1 MDHQGM
7 QGVAV
12 IGIAGRF
19 PGAPTIDEFWRNLR
33 GGVESITHFAPDQ
46 VALRSALQPGEQR
59 VYARGLLD
67 GADLFDASFFGY
79 TPREAELMDP
89 QHRIFLEVAWEAL
102 DHAGYDAGQM
112 KIPIGVFAGLSM
124 NTYLLYN
131 LCSSRE
137 FIEELLDNHQIST
150 HPALLGNDKDFLAT
164 RVSYKLGLTGPS
176 VTVQTACST
185 SLVALTL
192 AWQSLMSY
200 QCDMTLTG
208 GISISFPQNRSYLY
222 SEGAMVCSDGHCRAF
237 DADAEGMLYGAGA
250 GVVVLKRLE
259 DAIRDRDSVYA
270 VILGAAIN
278 NDGAAKVSY
287 MAPSVDGQ
295 AAAIMTAQELAGVDP
310 ETITYVEAHG
320 TGTPLGDPI
329 EIAALTQAFRA
340 STQEKQ
346 FCAIGSVKT
355 NIGHLEAAAGI
366 AGLIKTVLALH
377 HKEIPPSLNFRSP
390 NPKIDILSSPFFV
403 NTILR
408 PWETKNGL
416 RRAGVSA
423 FGVGGTNAH
432 VVLEEAP
439 SPMSG
444 GPSRPQHLL
453 VLSAK
458 THSALQMMTAN
469 LAVYLEGHPEG
480 NLADIAFTLQK
491 GRKAFAYRLAT
502 VASNTSEAGARLQ
515 PLEANSAQRGKAMA
529 REPSIVFLFPGQGTQ
544 YLDMGRE
551 LYYGESV
558 FREAVDRCAEILRRH
573 LDLDLREV
581 LYPGAQGR
589 AAAEMDINETW
600 LAQPAIFM
608 VEYALALLWMSWGVN
623 PAILIGHSVGEYVAA
638 VISEAFTLEDAL
650 ALLAARARLM
660 HALPGG
666 AMLSVRL
673 GAEDLE
679 ALLPAGVSLAAINS
693 PVLCAVSGPTELL
706 KGFQKELDAKDIAT
720 RFLHT
725 SHAFHSAMMDP
736 MLPEFA
742 VIAGRMPGGQPKLPW
757 VSTSTGRWMSREDLV
772 DGAYWV
778 RQIRHPVRFAEGL
791 DPVVEDPQNILLE
804 VGPGQTLSQLARQHA
819 KKPAEMMVIATLGP
833 VAEPDLD
840 LHSMLTALGRL
851 WVAGVSVDW
860 DKLYA
865 HEERRRLPLPTYP
878 FERKRY
884 WVEPPSAEAPV
895 AQVSAQPASSLLSV
909 TKEAKEPEMHISSA
923 SPALPTSSR
932 KDRLVHELRDLFQ
945 SYSGADQSQADET
958 ESFLDLGFDSLL
970 LTQASQGVLKRFG
983 VKVTFRRMIGDLSTL
998 SSLAAFLD
1006 EKLPPE
1012 SLPPPIPAPVAVVPP
1027 GPSAEAA
1034 AVPAT
1039 ALNLLQVPSPPGG
1052 SLVEEVIRQQMTIM
1066 TQQLEL
1072 LRQTGLTG
1080 GGLPAPAP
1088 SVAHPGRSSDQS
1100 VITAVKMEKE
1110 SHFGP
1115 FKAIEKGVSG
1125 GLTERQQ
1132 SALETLVARYNRRTA
1147 KSKALAQEHRA
1158 CFCDP
1163 RAAGNFRQLWK
1174 EMVYPIVCARSK
1186 GSRIWDIDGNEYI
1199 DVTMGFGA
1207 NYLGHSPDFVMLA
1220 LDEQM
1225 KKGVEIGPQSP
1236 LAGEVA
1242 QMICEFTGMERAT
1255 FCNTGSEAVM
1265 AAFRVART
1273 VTGRE
1278 KVVYFCGDYHGI
1290 FDEVLGRPALLNGV
1304 PGAMPIAPGIPHLDN
1319 VMILEYGSSS
1329 ALDTIRTHAGEI
1341 AGVLVEP
1348 VQSRHPDLQPR
1359 EFLQELRRLT
1369 TEHEIALIFDE
1380 VITGFRIAPGGAQE
1394 YFGVKADL
1402 ATYGKV
1408 IGGGMPI
1415 GVLAGSSTY
1424 MDALDGGF
1432 WQYGDDSSPPTG
1444 VTFFAGTFV
1453 RHPLAMAAAHAVLK
1467 HLKSA
1472 GPALQERTN
1481 ELTARFVNG
1490 LNDYLET
1497 RQLPMRLQKCS
1508 AVFYYDFHP
1517 DLKYA
1522 GLLFY
1527 YLRDRGIHIWE
1538 GRVGH
1543 ISIAHTEQD
1552 LDRIR
1557 LAFQESVEAMQA
1569 GGFLPE
1575 SGRAQALSA
1584 GASGAGAEPSDRT
1597 IKDGLLSSDSFRF
1610 PLAEAQ
1616 REMWIG
1622 AQMRPEAA
1630 GPHHAC
1636 TGLYL
1641 DGDLDVE
1648 MLRRA
1653 ISAVVQRH
1661 EGLRCTFSEDG
1672 TEVILRPSRTPEIPV
1687 HDLSSL
1693 PEAEREARVD
1703 EILHQEG
1710 RRLLDMTEGPLV
1722 DFQILKLSPQ
1732 RHLLIFTAQM
1742 IVCDGWSH
1750 YVVFEDLGELY
1761 TAFVGGREPS
1771 LKPVVPMREYAR
1783 WEQASSGTDE
1793 ARESETFWLSQFEA
1807 VPAAINLP
1815 TSHQRPPA
1823 RTFEGARREVTLP
1836 LELYQNIKRL
1846 AKEQKNSYFAVLLA
1860 AFQVWLYR
1868 LSGARDLVVGVPFA
1882 AQGPLGMDSLV
1893 GQCASILPLRIL
1905 LESDEAFSSVLKK
1918 AWSSVLDAQEHWDFT
1933 FGRLIPQL
1941 DLPRDPSRIPLVSVL
1956 FNIDPPMAK
1965 VKFSGLKHR
1974 FITGPRYY
1982 FQYDLGFNLVEDED
1996 TIHVECD
2003 YNSNLFDG
2011 DVIQCWVAGYRA
2023 LLEAV
2028 VGNPDQSLNC
2038 LPMMSERERGR
2049 LLAGEVRGIPA
2060 DGTGAAIHA
2069 LIEAQAARNPDGVA
2083 ATCEGRSLTY
2093 RELDQRANRMKNCL
2107 QGLGIGP
2114 DTVVGMCAKRSLN
2127 MMVGLLAILKAG
2139 SAYVLFEPSCL
2150 QQQLAHVVADT
2161 GMQVILAE
2169 DDTASSLQDLP
2180 VRIVLLDQT
2189 VAMVAVETGP
2199 PPIISGDMH
2208 PLACVVYTSGANGK
2222 PRGIEITHRAVV
2234 NLLLSMQH
2242 RPGMV
2247 PNDVVLCIGPLS
2259 HGLEIFELWLP
2270 LTVGARTVLAPNA
2283 TVLEPDAL
2291 AGTIE
2296 AHGITVM
2303 QATPSAWNMLV
2314 ASGWQGNRQLKAL
2327 CSGEALPPD
2336 LADSLARTCKEVW
2349 NMHGSPET
2357 TVWSMGGRVLPG
2369 TPITLGRPVDNT
2381 RVVVTDEHFEPV
2393 PVGVPAE
2400 ILISGPGLARGYRNL
2415 PSLTAESFVSRSIGG
2430 KDLGRFYRT
2439 GDSARWCPS
2448 GELELIGTRDLQV
2461 EVHGC
2466 QVDLGAI
2473 AALLREH
2480 AAVRE
2485 VTVAF
2490 REDLGDELGLAAYI
2504 VPVKWE
2510 EAAHSS
2516 GHTEMVRELR
2526 RLVRRAL
2533 PEYMHPARFVVVEA
2547 LPREADGRVDRMALP
2562 TPPEEEFEVE
2572 DYVAPRNKTEEVL
2585 ATIWQELLNL
2595 EKVSVK
2601 DSFFDLSGQSLLAV
2615 RLFNRIEQ
2623 ACKRRLPVAM
2633 LFRAPTIEQLAY
2645 ELTSC
2650 DGTSSEWPSLVPIQ
2664 RQGAKPPLF
2673 LVHGA
2678 GGNVLLYGAL
2688 AKRLEPDYPLY
2699 GLQSRGLDGQSKPLQ
2714 TIEEMAVHYLQEI
2727 RTVQS
2732 SGPYLLGG
2740 YCLGGT
2746 VAYEMAQRL
2755 IAQGE
2760 SVALVAMFDTYNFTR
2775 ALRSSFASF
2784 LLQKLRFHWGNFIRL
2799 RPVAMWRYLREKK
2812 RIAGDGGWAGIGTEM
2827 PGSTLEEGVA
2837 RAESGIEASVQEIND
2852 HAGDIYHPRSY
2863 PGVLT
2868 LFKPHINYKFYP
2880 DPEMGWGDLALGGLD
2895 IVEMPINPHAMLVEP
2910 YVELLARELKTRLDR
2925 AVNSGSMLKA

>member
-1 MDHQGM
+1 MDHEGT

-12 IGIAGRF
+12 IGMAGRF
-19 PGAPTIDEFWRNLR
+19 PGAPTIDAFWRNLR
-33 GGVESITHFAPDQ
+33 GGVESITHFTPDE
-46 VALRSALQPGEQR
+46 VALRSTLRPDEQR
-59 VYARGLLD
+59 VYARGILE
-67 GADLFDASFFGY
+67 GAELFDATFFGY
-79 TPREAELMDP
+79 MPREAELMDP
-89 QHRIFLEVAWEAL
+89 QHRVFLEVAWEAL
-102 DHAGYDAGQM
+102 EHAGYDAGQA
-112 KIPIGVFAGLSM
+112 KIPVGVFCGLSM
-124 NTYLLYN
+124 NTYLLHN
-131 LCSSRE
+131 LCSSRDV
-137 FIEELLDNHQIST
+137 IEELLDNHQIST
-150 HPALLGNDKDFLAT
+150 HPALLGNDKDFLPT

-176 VTVQTACST
+176 VAVQTACST

-192 AWQSLMSY
+192 AWQSLMSFE
-200 QCDMTLTG
+200 CDLTLTG

-222 SEGAMVCSDGHCRAF
+222 TEGAMVCSDGHCRAF
-237 DADAEGMLYGAGA
+237 DADAQGMLYGAGV

-259 DAIRDRDSVYA
+259 DALRDRDTIYA

-287 MAPSVDGQ
+287 MAPSIDGQ
-295 AAAIMTAQELAGVDP
+295 ATAIMTAQELAGVDAK
-310 ETITYVEAHG
+310 TITYVETHG

-329 EIAALTQAFRA
+329 EIAALTQAFQA

-366 AGLIKTVLALH
+366 SGLIKTVLALH

-390 NPKIDILSSPFFV
+390 NPKIDFLSSPFFV

-408 PWETKNGL
+408 PWDAKNGL
-416 RRAGVSA
+416 RRAGVSS

-439 SPMSG
+439 TPTPG
-444 GPSRPQHLL
+444 GPSRLRQLL

-458 THSALQMMTAN
+458 SPSALRTMTAN
-469 LAVYLEGHPEG
+469 LAAHLEGDQES
-480 NLADIAFTLQK
+480 NLADVAFTLQR
-491 GRKAFAYRLAT
+491 GRKAFAHRLAT
-502 VASNTSEAGARLQ
+502 VVSNTAEAVARLRSI
-515 PLEANSAQRGKAMA
+515 EASSVYTGKAMA
-529 REPSIVFLFPGQGTQ
+529 GEPSIVFLFPGQGTQ
-544 YLDMGRE
+544 YLDMGRQI
-551 LYYGESV
+551 YQGEPV
-558 FREAVDRCAEILRRH
+558 FRGEVDRCAEILRRY

-581 LYPGAQGR
+581 LYPAPRER
-589 AAAEMDINETW
+589 AATEQDINQTW
-600 LAQPAIFM
+600 LAQPAIFV
-608 VEYALALLWMSWGVN
+608 VEYALARLWMSWGVK
-623 PAILIGHSVGEYVAA
+623 PAVLLGHSIGEYVAA

-673 GAEDLE
+673 GADDIE
-679 ALLPAGVSLAAINS
+679 AMLPQGVSLAAINS

-706 KGFQKELDAKDIAT
+706 QEFQRELDAKDVAT

-742 VIAGRMPGGQPKLPW
+742 VIARRIPGGQPKLPW

-778 RQIRHPVRFAEGL
+778 RQIRHPVRFAAAL
-791 DPVVEDPQNILLE
+791 DPIIEHPQNILLE

-819 KKPAEMMVIATLGP
+819 KKPAEMIVVATLGP
-833 VAEPDLD
+833 VGEPDLD
-840 LHSMLTALGRL
+840 LHSMLTGLGRL
-851 WVAGVSVDW
+851 WVSGVSVDW
-860 DKLYA
+860 ETFYSQ
-865 HEERRRLPLPTYP
+865 EERRRLPLPTYP
-878 FERKRY
+878 FERNRY
-884 WVEPPSAEAPV
+884 WIEPAGAETPV
-895 AQVSAQPASSLLSV
+895 ARVSGEPASSRLSETNQV
-909 TKEAKEPEMHISSA
+909 KEPEMDTSSIL
-923 SPALPTSSR
+923 PAAPTLSR
-932 KDRLVHELRDLFQ
+932 KDRLIQDLRDLFQ
-945 SYSGADQSQADET
+945 SYSGADHSQTDENA
-958 ESFLDLGFDSLL
+958 SFLDLGFDSLL
-970 LTQASQGVLKRFG
+970 LTQASQGVQKRFG

-998 SSLAAFLD
+998 RSLSAFLD
-1006 EKLPPE
+1006 DKLPPE
-1012 SLPPPIPAPVAVVPP
+1012 ALPSATRAPASEPAPVAVGESARAGATVGVPTTVP
-1027 GPSAEAA
+1027 DLQQLPS
-1034 AVPAT
+1034 T
-1039 ALNLLQVPSPPGG
+1039 PGG
-1052 SLVEEVIRQQMTIM
+1052 SLVETVIQQQMVIM
-1066 TQQLEL
+1066 AQQLEL
-1072 LRQTGLTG
+1072 LRQTGLPG
-1080 GGLPAPAP
+1080 GRQPALAA
-1088 SVAHPGRSSDQS
+1088 SEVHPGRPSDQP
-1100 VITAVKMEKE
+1100 VVTAVKMEKE

-1125 GLTERQQ
+1125 GLTSRQQ
-1132 SALETLVARYNRRTA
+1132 TALETLVSRYNRRTA
-1147 KSKALAQEHRA
+1147 KSKAFAQEHRA
-1158 CFCDP
+1158 SFCDP

-1186 GSRIWDIDGNEYI
+1186 GSRIWDIDENEYI

-1207 NYLGHSPDFVMLA
+1207 NYLGHSPDFVMKA
-1220 LDEQM
+1220 LEEQM

-1242 QMICEFTGMERAT
+1242 RMICEFTGMERAT

-1265 AAFRVART
+1265 AALRVART

-1290 FDEVLGRPALLNGV
+1290 FDEVLGRPALFNGV
-1304 PGAMPIAPGIPHLDN
+1304 PGAMPIAPGIPHLAN
-1319 VMILEYGSSS
+1319 VMVLEYGSSS
-1329 ALDTIRTHAGEI
+1329 ALETIRRHADEI

-1380 VITGFRIAPGGAQE
+1380 VITGFRVAPGGAQE

-1415 GVLAGSSTY
+1415 GVLAGSAAF

-1481 ELTARFVNG
+1481 KLTARFVTG
-1490 LNDYLET
+1490 LNEYFEE
-1497 RQLPMRLQKCS
+1497 RQLPMRLQTFS

-1543 ISIAHTEQD
+1543 ISIAHTDHD
-1552 LDRIR
+1552 LDR
-1557 LAFQESVEAMQA
+1557 LGQAFQESVEEMQS

-1575 SGRAQALSA
+1575 SDRAPARGAMSVGGESA
-1584 GASGAGAEPSDRT
+1584 KPSDRSST
-1597 IKDGLLSSDSFRF
+1597 DGVFPSDPARF

-1653 ISAVVQRH
+1653 ICTVVQRH
-1661 EGLRCTFSEDG
+1661 EGLRCTFSEEG
-1672 TEVILRPSRTPEIPV
+1672 TEVIFRPSLTPEIPV

-1693 PEAEREARVD
+1693 AESEREVRVN

-1710 RRLLDMTEGPLV
+1710 RRLLDMTVGPLV
-1722 DFQILKLSPQ
+1722 EFQILKLSPQ
-1732 RHLLIFTAQM
+1732 RHLLILTVQM

-1761 TAFVGGREPS
+1761 TAYVAGLEPS
-1771 LKPVVPMREYAR
+1771 LKPAVPMREYAL
-1783 WEQASSGTDE
+1783 WEQTHSGTDE
-1793 ARESETFWLSQFEA
+1793 ARESEAFWLSQFETA
-1807 VPAAINLP
+1807 PTPVNLP
-1815 TSHQRPPA
+1815 TSRPRLPA
-1823 RTFEGARREVTLP
+1823 RTFEGDRREVTLP
-1836 LELYQNIKRL
+1836 PELYQNIKGL
-1846 AKEQKNSYFAVLLA
+1846 ARKQRNSYFAVLLA

-1882 AQGPLGMDSLV
+1882 AQSPLDMERLV
-1893 GQCASILPLRIL
+1893 GQCASILPLRVHIN
-1905 LESDEAFSSVLKK
+1905 SDEAFSSVLKK
-1918 AWSSVLDAQEHWDFT
+1918 VWSSVLDAQEHWDFS
-1933 FGRLIPQL
+1933 FGRLLPQL

-1965 VKFSGLKHR
+1965 VKFHGLRHR
-1974 FITGPRYY
+1974 FVTGPRYY
-1982 FQYDLGFNLVEDED
+1982 FQYDLGFNLVEGEN
-1996 TIHVECD
+1996 TIQVECD

-2011 DVIQCWVAGYRA
+2011 NVIQCWVASYQA

-2028 VGNPDQSLNC
+2028 VGDPDQSVSR
-2038 LPMMSERERGR
+2038 LPMMSERDRGR
-2049 LLAGEVRGIPA
+2049 LLAGEARAISA
-2060 DGTGAAIHA
+2060 EGTDAPIHA
-2069 LIEAQAARNPDGVA
+2069 LIEAQALVSPDRVA
-2083 ATCEGRSLTY
+2083 AT
-2093 RELDQRANRMKNCL
+2093 DQAR
-2107 QGLGIGP
+2107 
-2114 DTVVGMCAKRSLN
+2114 
-2127 MMVGLLAILKAG
+2127 
-2139 SAYVLFEPSCL
+2139 
-2150 QQQLAHVVADT
+2150 
-2161 GMQVILAE
+2161 
-2169 DDTASSLQDLP
+2169 
-2180 VRIVLLDQT
+2180 
-2189 VAMVAVETGP
+2189 
-2199 PPIISGDMH
+2199 
-2208 PLACVVYTSGANGK
+2208 
-2222 PRGIEITHRAVV
+2222 
-2234 NLLLSMQH
+2234 
-2242 RPGMV
+2242 
-2247 PNDVVLCIGPLS
+2247 VVL
-2259 HGLEIFELWLP
+2259 
-2270 LTVGARTVLAPNA
+2270 
-2283 TVLEPDAL
+2283 
-2291 AGTIE
+2291 
-2296 AHGITVM
+2296 
-2303 QATPSAWNMLV
+2303 
-2314 ASGWQGNRQLKAL
+2314 
-2327 CSGEALPPD
+2327 
-2336 LADSLARTCKEVW
+2336 
-2349 NMHGSPET
+2349 
-2357 TVWSMGGRVLPG
+2357 
-2369 TPITLGRPVDNT
+2369 
-2381 RVVVTDEHFEPV
+2381 TDENFEPV
-2393 PVGVPAE
+2393 PVGVPGE
-2400 ILISGPGLARGYRNL
+2400 ILVSSPGLAGGYHNV
-2415 PSLTAESFVSRSIGG
+2415 PSLTAENFVNISIG
-2430 KDLGRFYRT
+2430 DQEPCRFYRS
-2439 GDSARWCPS
+2439 GQMGQWSAS
-2448 GELELIGTRDLQV
+2448 GELEILGARDQWV
-2461 EVHGC
+2461 TVRGC
-2466 QVDLGAI
+2466 RFGLGAI
-2473 AALLREH
+2473 EVLLREH
-2480 AAVRE
+2480 PGVKD
-2485 VTVAF
+2485 VVVVL
-2490 REDLGDELGLAAYI
+2490 REDLGDGPGLAAY
-2504 VPVKWE
+2504 VVTGNWE
-2510 EAAHSS
+2510 RIALSS
-2516 GHTEMVRELR
+2516 AHTELVRELR
-2526 RLVRRAL
+2526 RLVRRTL
-2533 PEYMHPARFVVVEA
+2533 PETMHPARFVVVET

-2562 TPPEEEFEVE
+2562 TPPEEEFEYE
-2572 DYVAPRNKTEEVL
+2572 DYVAPRNKTEEIL
-2585 ATIWQELLNL
+2585 ARIWRELLNL
-2595 EKVSVK
+2595 DKVSVK

-2623 ACKRRLPVAM
+2623 ACNRRLPIAI
-2633 LFRAPTIEQLAY
+2633 LFRAPTIEQLAI

-2650 DGTSSEWPSLVPIQ
+2650 DGTSLSWPSLVPIQ
-2664 RQGAKPPLF
+2664 PQGTKPPLF

-2678 GGNVLLYGAL
+2678 GGNILLYGAL

-2699 GLQSRGLDGQSKPLQ
+2699 GLQSQGLDGQSKPLR
-2714 TIEEMAVHYLQEI
+2714 TIEEMAIHYLQEI
-2727 RTVQS
+2727 RTVQPN
-2732 SGPYLLGG
+2732 GPYLLGG

-2760 SVALVAMFDTYNFTR
+2760 PVAIVAMLDTYNFAR
-2775 ALRSSFASF
+2775 ALRSSFISF
-2784 LLQKLRFHWGNFIRL
+2784 LWQKLRFHWSNFIRL

-2812 RIAGDGGWAGIGTEM
+2812 RLAADGGWAGIATEM
-2827 PGSTLEEGVA
+2827 PGSTLQEGVA
-2837 RAESGIEASVQEIND
+2837 RAESGIEASVQAVND
-2852 HAGDIYHPRSY
+2852 HAGDIYQPRSY

-2895 IVEMPINPHAMLVEP
+2895 IVEMPMNPHAMLIEP
-2910 YVELLARELKTRLDR
+2910 YVELLAKELKARLDR
-2925 AVNSGSMLKA
+2925 ASGSGEVREP